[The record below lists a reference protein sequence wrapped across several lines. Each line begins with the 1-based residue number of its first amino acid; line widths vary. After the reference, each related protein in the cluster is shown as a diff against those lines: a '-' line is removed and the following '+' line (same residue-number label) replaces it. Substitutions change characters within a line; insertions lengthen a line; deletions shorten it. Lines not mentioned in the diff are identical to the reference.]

1 MARLG
6 DPCELTASAVVA
18 CPVQQCWDLY
28 INNTQVAQWAP
39 AISQVQCNEPLVHLD
54 AIRKSSVYVNGKSG
68 YTVEQCTAFEP
79 LKHIAFTVL
88 EETFGFSHMLNSYGF
103 ELSFD
108 AEDNNTLLVM
118 RTHYVPKKIFASLMS
133 AKTTQQQLI
142 ELMTDTLNGFKQ
154 YAQSTATANI
164 TLN

>member
-1 MARLG
+1 
-6 DPCELTASAVVA
+6 
-18 CPVQQCWDLY
+18 
-28 INNTQVAQWAP
+28 
-39 AISQVQCNEPLVHLD
+39 
-54 AIRKSSVYVNGKSG
+54 
-68 YTVEQCTAFEP
+68 
-79 LKHIAFTVL
+79 
-88 EETFGFSHMLNSYGF
+88 MLNSYGF